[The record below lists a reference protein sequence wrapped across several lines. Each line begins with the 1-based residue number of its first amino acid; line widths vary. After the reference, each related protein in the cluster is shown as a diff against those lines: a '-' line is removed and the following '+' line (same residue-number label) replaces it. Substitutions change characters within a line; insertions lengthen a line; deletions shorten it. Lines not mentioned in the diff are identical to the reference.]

1 MNDRGYKEKTSIS
14 IDPEILAKAR
24 EIAAKEQNSYTIT
37 ATDLIAALPKA
48 INKVL

>member
-24 EIAAKEQNSYTIT
+24 EIAAKERRSLSNVIEILLDRYVNEADQ
-37 ATDLIAALPKA
+37 
-48 INKVL
+48 